1 MPILRPGAPVFAG
14 NHAPESAAPAA
25 SAEPAHT
32 DHLLDDPQEWLA
44 FGRPCSANGTALAPV
59 SDALPTGP
67 TNPTD
72 HVELTST
79 YWESQVVLEGM
90 YCAACALT
98 IEDALRAVPGVV
110 QADVSAATRRA
121 RVVWQ
126 PGRVL
131 PSQWIAAVHK
141 AGYRALPAMDAFAR
155 DQRLRESRRAL
166 WRWLVAGFCMMQVM
180 MYAWPAYVAK
190 PGDLTGEMEQLLRWA
205 SWVITLSMVVFS
217 CGPFFASALRDIR
230 LRRISMD
237 LPVALGMAITFVVS
251 TAGTFDSAGVFGKEV
266 YYDSLTMF
274 VFFLLTG
281 RWLELRLRER
291 TAGALEAVMNRL
303 PDSVERREADGTFTR
318 VAARRLVVGD
328 TIRVLPGEAFPA
340 DGCITQGNTHADEA
354 LLTGESTPVA
364 RPAGSAVTA
373 GSYNLQ
379 APVEV
384 LVQGLGG
391 QTRFAQIVALME
403 SASLQKPR
411 LAVLADRIAR
421 PFLAAV
427 LLAALLAAA
436 YWWPSDPGHALMVAV
451 AVLIV
456 TCPCALS
463 LATPVAMLTAAGT
476 LARHGVLVRN
486 LQGLEALA
494 SVDTLVFDK
503 TGTLTRDGMVLR
515 STHTGAG
522 WSADDALALAAALAQ
537 HSMHPASR
545 ALVAANGTLGERWR
559 VMDLQEQAG
568 QGLTAMVCGAACAQ
582 SAGEMR
588 RVWLGSAHHAGVVPV
603 HDKSAV
609 LQVVLSHQMPGG
621 AVAEVARFD
630 LAEDL
635 REEAPAVV
643 QALAQ
648 AGIAVKIL
656 SGDRQAVVQRVAA
669 LTGVEKPQGDCT
681 PQGKLAALQ
690 ALQAQGHRVAM
701 VGDGLND
708 GPVLAGAH
716 VSFAFGRA
724 VPLAQARADFVVL
737 GDSLVV
743 VPQAVQLARR
753 TLRVVRQNLWW
764 AAAYNALC
772 VPLAVAGWMP
782 AWLAGL
788 GMALSSLLVVLNAA
802 RLSRELP
809 GLPEL
814 PEQAQRPVSPALPCS
829 PEAETGAPRDSTLHV
844 ARPHFA
850 KQVPPAARTDPTLE
864 TI

>member
-1 MPILRPGAPVFAG
+1 MSMFRPGAPA
-14 NHAPESAAPAA
+14 SSPAHPPDA
-25 SAEPAHT
+25 VSNAEPAAQAV
-32 DHLLDDPQEWLA
+32 LLDDPQEWSA
-44 FGRPCSANGTALAPV
+44 FGRPV
-59 SDALPTGP
+59 RPTGQAAEDP
-67 TNPTD
+67 GSCAWD
-72 HVELTST
+72 
-79 YWESQVVLEGM
+79 SQVVLEGM
-90 YCAACALT
+90 HCAACALT
-98 IEDALRAVPGVV
+98 IEDALRSVPGVL

-126 PGRVL
+126 PSQVQ
-131 PSQWIAAVHK
+131 PSQWMDAVHK
-141 AGYRALPAMDAFAR
+141 AGYRAMPAMDAFAR
-155 DQRLRESRRAL
+155 EQRQRENRRAL

-180 MYAWPAYVAK
+180 MYAWPAYVAQ

-205 SWVITLSMVVFS
+205 SWVITLPMVVFS
-217 CGPFFASALRDIR
+217 CGPFFSSALRDIR
-230 LRRISMD
+230 LRRVSMD

-251 TAGTFDSAGVFGKEV
+251 TAGTFDPAGLFGKEV

-281 RWLELRLRER
+281 RWLELRLRDR

-303 PDSVERREADGTFTR
+303 PDSVERRTADGSFVR
-318 VAARRLVVGD
+318 VATRRVVAGD

-340 DGCITQGNTHADEA
+340 DGRITLGSTHADES

-364 RPAGSAVTA
+364 RPVGSTVTA

-384 LVQGLGG
+384 HVEGTGG

-411 LAVLADRIAR
+411 LAQLADRIAR
-421 PFLAAV
+421 PFLVAVLVAAGLAAV
-427 LLAALLAAA
+427 

-463 LATPVAMLTAAGT
+463 LATPVAMLTAAGA

-494 SVDTLVFDK
+494 HVDTVVFDK
-503 TGTLTRDGMVLR
+503 TGTLTRDGMALQAV
-515 STHTGAG
+515 HTAYG
-522 WSADDALALAAALAQ
+522 WSTEEVLAMAASLAR

-545 ALVAANGTLGERWR
+545 AVVAAAAALDDGRWA
-559 VMDLQEQAG
+559 VTDLQEEAG
-568 QGLTAMVCGAACAQ
+568 QGLVARVHDRLGAGQPARQ
-582 SAGEMR
+582 VR
-588 RVWLGSAHHAGVVPV
+588 LGSAHHAGVAPEEAG
-603 HDKSAV
+603 SA
-609 LQVVLSHQMPGG
+609 LQVVLSEQHVSG
-621 AVAEVARFD
+621 AVSELARFD
-630 LAEDL
+630 LVEDL
-635 REEAPAVV
+635 RAEAPAVV
-643 QALAQ
+643 TALEQGGVAVQLLSGDRVGAVQRVAAQ
-648 AGIAVKIL
+648 AGIA
-656 SGDRQAVVQRVAA
+656 QAA
-669 LTGVEKPQGDCT
+669 GECT

-690 ALQAQGHRVAM
+690 ALQAGGHQVAM

-724 VPLAQARADFVVL
+724 VPLAQSQADFVVL
-737 GDSLVV
+737 GDSLAL
-743 VPQAVQLARR
+743 VPQTVLLARR

-764 AAAYNALC
+764 AAGYNALC
-772 VPLAVAGWMP
+772 VPLAVVGWMP

-802 RLSRELP
+802 RLARDL
-809 GLPEL
+809 
-814 PEQAQRPVSPALPCS
+814 PALPS
-829 PEAETGAPRDSTLHV
+829 SIAAGPSV
-844 ARPHFA
+844 ASA
-850 KQVPPAARTDPTLE
+850 SVPIANPMTTLE
-864 TI
+864 PV

>member
-1 MPILRPGAPVFAG
+1 MSMFRPGAPA
-14 NHAPESAAPAA
+14 SSPAHPPDA
-25 SAEPAHT
+25 VSNAEPAAHAV
-32 DHLLDDPQEWLA
+32 LLDDPQEWSA
-44 FGRPCSANGTALAPV
+44 FGRPVG
-59 SDALPTGP
+59 PTGQAAEDP
-67 TNPTD
+67 ASCAWD
-72 HVELTST
+72 
-79 YWESQVVLEGM
+79 SQVVLDGM
-90 YCAACALT
+90 HCAACALT
-98 IEDALRAVPGVV
+98 IEDALRSVPGVL

-126 PGRVL
+126 PSQVQ
-131 PSQWIAAVHK
+131 PSQWMDAVHK
-141 AGYRALPAMDAFAR
+141 AGYRAMPAMDAFAR
-155 DQRLRESRRAL
+155 EQRQRENRRAL

-180 MYAWPAYVAK
+180 MYAWPAYVAQ

-205 SWVITLSMVVFS
+205 SWVITLPMVVFS
-217 CGPFFASALRDIR
+217 CGPFFSSALRDIR
-230 LRRISMD
+230 LRRVSMD

-251 TAGTFDSAGVFGKEV
+251 TAGTFDPAGIFGKEV

-281 RWLELRLRER
+281 RWLELRLRDR

-303 PDSVERREADGTFTR
+303 PDSVERRTADGSFVR
-318 VAARRLVVGD
+318 VATRRVVAGD

-340 DGCITQGNTHADEA
+340 DGRITLGSTHADES

-364 RPAGSAVTA
+364 RPVGSTVTA

-384 LVQGLGG
+384 HVEGTGG

-411 LAVLADRIAR
+411 LAQLADRIAR
-421 PFLAAV
+421 PFLVAVLVAAGLAAV
-427 LLAALLAAA
+427 

-451 AVLIV
+451 GVLIV

-494 SVDTLVFDK
+494 HVDTVVFDK
-503 TGTLTRDGMVLR
+503 TGTLTRDGMALQAV
-515 STHTGAG
+515 HTAHG
-522 WSADDALALAAALAQ
+522 WSTEEVLAMAASLAR

-545 ALVAANGTLGERWR
+545 AVVAAAAALDDGRWA
-559 VMDLQEQAG
+559 VTDLQEEAG
-568 QGLTAMVCGAACAQ
+568 QGLVARVHDRLGAGQPARQ
-582 SAGEMR
+582 VR
-588 RVWLGSAHHAGVVPV
+588 LGSAHHAGVAPEEVG
-603 HDKSAV
+603 SA
-609 LQVVLSHQMPGG
+609 LQVVLSEQHVSG
-621 AVAEVARFD
+621 AVSELARFD
-630 LAEDL
+630 LVEDL
-635 REEAPAVV
+635 RAEAPAVV
-643 QALAQ
+643 AALERGGVAVQLLSGDRVGAVQRVAAQ
-648 AGIAVKIL
+648 AGIA
-656 SGDRQAVVQRVAA
+656 QAA
-669 LTGVEKPQGDCT
+669 GECT

-690 ALQAQGHRVAM
+690 SLQAGGHQVAM

-724 VPLAQARADFVVL
+724 VPLAQSQADFVVL
-737 GDSLVV
+737 GDSLAL
-743 VPQAVQLARR
+743 VPQTVLLARR

-764 AAAYNALC
+764 AAGYNALC
-772 VPLAVAGWMP
+772 VPLAVVGWMP

-802 RLSRELP
+802 RLARDL
-809 GLPEL
+809 
-814 PEQAQRPVSPALPCS
+814 PALPAQGEDLRPQQGAVPIDIS
-829 PEAETGAPRDSTLHV
+829 KTSWLEAA
-844 ARPHFA
+844 
-850 KQVPPAARTDPTLE
+850 
-864 TI
+864 